1 MVTKFDHNL
10 VMAGIPSSKV
20 TLRRSPRYVKETEG
34 TFQLGIRPRMN
45 LSH

>member
-20 TLRRSPRYVKETEG
+20 TLRRSPRYVKQAKELFCWGLDPE
-34 TFQLGIRPRMN
+34 
-45 LSH
+45 